1 MARVDQ
7 EAEPAVREA
16 EGPRRSALLQDRSR
30 RTRRRLVRAALALW
44 TERGFE
50 RGVEE
55 TTVEEIARA
64 AGVTKGTFYFHF
76 AHKEDILLEL
86 GWGTAEV
93 LYEEAVDGVAGGLPA
108 ETILDGLLASL
119 ARRVQSVPKMAT
131 ARSVAE
137 FNRPDRPVRTE
148 GHFALW
154 RSFAVVLEAER
165 EQGLLGPDVDVDVD
179 EVAIML
185 EVLLMDVL
193 SSWARSDLPLM
204 ALLRQRTAV
213 LLAGARAVVP
223 TIVSRPA
230 LCPRPE
236 TGPETG
242 TETGP
247 GTEAGTA
254 TGTAGEGPSPGG

>member
-165 EQGLLGPDVDVDVD
+165 EQGLLGPDVDVD

-236 TGPETG
+236 TGP
-242 TETGP
+242 